1 MAEIFLSR
9 IDKSRLAASH
19 REIGISKGREEQEK
33 KVVDT
38 ENLPEQKI
46 DQLWNLLKFIL
57 TKFHWAS
64 CRRESQMKTGGEAR
78 GGKESAAGEI
88 VVVGT
93 GKLSTVG
100 NYLWWKLCMV
110 KTIYG
115 GNYLEW
121 KLSWETIL
129 SGNYLQWKLSLVG
142 TILGGNYFQWE
153 NIYGGK
159 LSIVGNYL

>member
-1 MAEIFLSR
+1 
-9 IDKSRLAASH
+9 
-19 REIGISKGREEQEK
+19 
-33 KVVDT
+33 
-38 ENLPEQKI
+38 
-46 DQLWNLLKFIL
+46 
-57 TKFHWAS
+57 
-64 CRRESQMKTGGEAR
+64 
-78 GGKESAAGEI
+78 
-88 VVVGT
+88 
-93 GKLSTVG
+93 
-100 NYLWWKLCMV
+100 MV

-142 TILGGNYFQWE
+142 TILDWNYFQWE